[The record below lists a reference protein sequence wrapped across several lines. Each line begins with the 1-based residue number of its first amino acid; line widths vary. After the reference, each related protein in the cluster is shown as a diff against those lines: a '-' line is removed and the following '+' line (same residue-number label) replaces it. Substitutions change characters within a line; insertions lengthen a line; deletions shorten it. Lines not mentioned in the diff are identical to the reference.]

1 MKKEINV
8 ADQPWLG
15 FSRIIQI
22 TVDGIRYRLFRA
34 SVTVAV
40 IAVAVAFLMNIL
52 SESLIKRSVAQN
64 TRDRIHRMRL
74 IHNWSARLT
83 SPGNP
88 ESLLDE
94 FARSEVGSDMY
105 REVAGMNGFDE
116 AAMKEFHDHAG
127 MAVSYL
133 DFFNALDYAKR
144 RNLIHTATGIGIFTR
159 LKDKASMEQFT
170 EGMKNIRSVRFVSTY
185 PELDAFLANWEGEQL
200 KLKAVLDARV
210 QAVAEI
216 DAALAGRTIA
226 EALADAEGAFG
237 DTIRGAGF
245 VFDAENIAGII
256 AEQAQSELDVT
267 RIQESMDSY
276 ACKQAIARRENTL
289 PADVNVVLMWQNVDS
304 LRFAKEYLACMV
316 EENEKAIAYQQKM
329 KELDAAKPT
338 EEATA
343 ATDKAEG
350 KKDATEEKDKGTRL
364 DVEGLTAERLATL
377 AGARDEEASLIR
389 AERLTVG
396 AGEGFMGL
404 GERLAWLLFVSLL
417 VCGIGIANAM
427 LMTVT
432 ERFTEIAT
440 LKCLGALDGFIMIMF
455 VMESCFLGFVGGVIG
470 AILGALIGLSRMLA
484 AFGLN
489 FAGAIPATDIIL
501 AIVASVVMGMLLAAF
516 AAVLPSF
523 KAARLAPME
532 AMRIE

>member
-64 TRDRIHRMRL
+64 TRDRIQRMRL

-105 REVAGMNGFDE
+105 REVAGMSGFDE
-116 AAMKEFHDHAG
+116 TAMKEFHENAA

-133 DFFNALDYAKR
+133 DFFNSLDYAKR

-159 LKDKASMEQFT
+159 LKDEAAMTQFT
-170 EGMKNIRSVRFVSTY
+170 EGMKNILSVRFVSTY

-210 QAVAEI
+210 QAVAKI
-216 DAALAGRTIA
+216 DTALAGRTIA
-226 EALADAEGAFG
+226 EALSEAEGEFG
-237 DTIRGAGF
+237 ETIRNAGF
-245 VFDAENIAGII
+245 VFEAGTTAGII
-256 AEQAQSELDVT
+256 AGQARSELDVT

-316 EENEKAIAYQQKM
+316 AENEKAVAYQQKM
-329 KELDAAKPT
+329 KELDAAEPK
-338 EEATA
+338 EETGAVP
-343 ATDKAEG
+343 DKAEG
-350 KKDATEEKDKGTRL
+350 TATEEKDKGTRL
-364 DVEGLTAERLATL
+364 DVEGLTAARLVTL
-377 AGARDEEASLIR
+377 AQARDEEASLIR

-470 AILGALIGLSRMLA
+470 SILGALIGLSRMLA

-489 FAGAIPATDIIL
+489 FAGAIPATDIIV
-501 AIVASVVMGMLLAAF
+501 AIVASVIMGMLLAAF

>member
-8 ADQPWLG
+8 AKQPWLG

-52 SESLIKRSVAQN
+52 SESLIKRSVAQS
-64 TRDRIHRMRL
+64 TRDRIRRMRL
-74 IHNWSARLT
+74 IHDWSARLT

-88 ESLLDE
+88 ESFLRELAHSKPDG
-94 FARSEVGSDMY
+94 AMY
-105 REVAGMNGFDE
+105 REVAGMTGFDE
-116 AAMKEFHDHAG
+116 PTMQDFYAQSCQATA
-127 MAVSYL
+127 YL
-133 DFFNALDYAKR
+133 DFFNSLDYAKR
-144 RNLIHTATGIGIFTR
+144 RNLIHTAVGIGIFKR
-159 LKDKASMEQFT
+159 LQTENGMEQFT
-170 EGMKNIRSVRFVSTY
+170 KGIGEIHSVRFVSSIDDLKT
-185 PELDAFLANWEGEQL
+185 FLADWPALRKQVQT
-200 KLKAVLDARV
+200 VLDARK
-210 QAVAEI
+210 QAVATI
-216 DAALAGRTIA
+216 KTALAGRTIDQ
-226 EALADAEGAFG
+226 ALAKADKGFG
-237 DTIRGAGF
+237 DTVRAAGF
-245 VFDAENIAGII
+245 VFDPKTVAPIVAG
-256 AEQAQSELDVT
+256 QAQAELDIS
-267 RIQESMDSY
+267 RIQDTMDSN
-276 ACKQAIARRENTL
+276 ACKQLIAQKANVL
-289 PADVNVVLMWQNVDS
+289 PADVNVIMMWRYLDS
-304 LRFAKEYLACMV
+304 PRFAARYLERMQQ
-316 EENEKAIAYQQKM
+316 ENAKAVAYEQKI
-329 KELDAAKPT
+329 KSEPPV
-338 EEATA
+338 
-343 ATDKAEG
+343 AEG
-350 KKDATEEKDKGTRL
+350 TDDGETASKATTDQDKGTRL
-364 DVEGLTAERLATL
+364 DVEGLTADRLVTL
-377 AGARDEEASLIR
+377 AKARVEEASLIR

-396 AGEGFMGL
+396 AGGGFMGL

-455 VMESCFLGFVGGVIG
+455 VLESCFLGLVGGIIG

-489 FAGAIPATDIIL
+489 FAGAIPATDIIV
-501 AIVASVVMGMLLAAF
+501 AIFASVVMGMLLAAF

>member
-8 ADQPWLG
+8 AKQPWLG

-52 SESLIKRSVAQN
+52 SESLIKRSVAQS
-64 TRDRIHRMRL
+64 TRDRIRRMRL
-74 IHNWSARLT
+74 IHDWSARLT
-83 SPGNP
+83 APGNP
-88 ESLLDE
+88 ESFLKE
-94 FARSEVGSDMY
+94 FAHSTPDGAIY
-105 REVAGMNGFDE
+105 REVSGMTGFDDATMQTFHNE
-116 AAMKEFHDHAG
+116 SRQAAA
-127 MAVSYL
+127 YL
-133 DFFNALDYAKR
+133 DFFNSLDYAKR
-144 RNLIHTATGIGIFTR
+144 RSLIHTAVSIGIFKR
-159 LKDKASMEQFT
+159 LQTENGMEQFSK
-170 EGMKNIRSVRFVSTY
+170 GIGQIHSVRFVSTID
-185 PELDAFLANWEGEQL
+185 ELKAFLADWDSLRERIQT
-200 KLKAVLDARV
+200 VLDARKK
-210 QAVAEI
+210 AVATVK
-216 DAALAGRTIA
+216 AALKGRTIDQ
-226 EALADAEGAFG
+226 ALANADKGFG
-237 DTIRGAGF
+237 DTVRAAGF
-245 VFDAENIAGII
+245 VFDAETVSPIVAS
-256 AEQAQSELDVT
+256 QAQAELDT
-267 RIQESMDSY
+267 QRLQDSMDSN
-276 ACKQAIARRENTL
+276 ACKQLIAQKANVL
-289 PADVNVVLMWQNVDS
+289 PADVNVVMMWRYLGS
-304 LRFAKEYLACMV
+304 PRFAERYLQRMQ
-316 EENEKAIAYQQKM
+316 EENAKAIAYEEKNKTAPPATGDA
-329 KELDAAKPT
+329 KEG
-338 EEATA
+338 EA
-343 ATDKAEG
+343 ATSTADQ
-350 KKDATEEKDKGTRL
+350 DKGTRL
-364 DVEGLTAERLATL
+364 DVEGLTPDRLVTL
-377 AGARDEEASLIR
+377 ARARVEAASLIR

-396 AGEGFMGL
+396 AGGGFMGL

-455 VMESCFLGFVGGVIG
+455 VLESCFLGLVGGVIG

-489 FAGAIPATDIIL
+489 FAGAIPAADIL
-501 AIVASVVMGMLLAAF
+501 VAIFASVVMGMLLAAF